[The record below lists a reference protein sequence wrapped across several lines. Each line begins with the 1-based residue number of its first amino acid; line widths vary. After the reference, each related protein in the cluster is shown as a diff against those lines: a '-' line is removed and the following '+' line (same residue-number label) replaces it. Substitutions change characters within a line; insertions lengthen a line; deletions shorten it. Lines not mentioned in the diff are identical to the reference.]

1 MPIMPFPGTTDIM
14 KRLLLCCLLPCSI
27 SVALA
32 QASPLDLSI
41 GLYRIQAEVAATQK
55 TRMTGLMH
63 RTEMAAGAGMLFV
76 FTERQKHCMWMR
88 NTLIPLSV
96 AFIDEQG
103 VIINIEDMQAQTDT
117 AHCAGRPARYALE
130 TNVGWFAARKIAAGT
145 RIVGLERAPVPN

>member
-14 KRLLLCCLLPCSI
+14 KRILFCCLLPCSI
-27 SVALA
+27 SVAQV
-32 QASPLDLSI
+32 QAPTLDLSV
-41 GLYRIQAEVAATQK
+41 GLYRIQAEVAATEK

-63 RTEMAAGAGMLFV
+63 RTEMAADAGMLFV
-76 FTERQKHCMWMR
+76 FIERQKHCMWMR

-103 VIINIEDMQAQTDT
+103 VIINIEDMQPQTDA

-130 TNVGWFAARKIAAGT
+130 TNAGWFAARKIAAGT
-145 RIVGLERAPVPN
+145 RIAGLERAPAPN

>member
-14 KRLLLCCLLPCSI
+14 KRILLCCLLPWLLSAARAEAPTLEL
-27 SVALA
+27 SV
-32 QASPLDLSI
+32 

-55 TRMTGLMH
+55 MRMTGLMH

-76 FTERQKHCMWMR
+76 FTEKQKHCMWMR

-103 VIINIEDMQAQTDT
+103 VIINIEDMQPQTDA
-117 AHCAGRPARYALE
+117 AHCAGGPARYALE
-130 TNVGWFAARKIAAGT
+130 TNAGWFAVRKIAAGT
-145 RIVGLERAPVPN
+145 RIAGLERAPAPN

>member
-1 MPIMPFPGTTDIM
+1 M
-14 KRLLLCCLLPCSI
+14 KRILPGLLLTCLFA
-27 SVALA
+27 VA
-32 QASPLDLSI
+32 QAQAPTLDLSV

-55 TRMTGLMH
+55 MRMTGLMR

-103 VIINIEDMQAQTDT
+103 VIINIEDMQPQTDT
-117 AHCAGRPARYALE
+117 AHCAGGPARYALE
-130 TNVGWFAARKIAAGT
+130 TNAGWFAARKITAGT
-145 RIVGLERAPVPN
+145 RIAGLERAPAPN